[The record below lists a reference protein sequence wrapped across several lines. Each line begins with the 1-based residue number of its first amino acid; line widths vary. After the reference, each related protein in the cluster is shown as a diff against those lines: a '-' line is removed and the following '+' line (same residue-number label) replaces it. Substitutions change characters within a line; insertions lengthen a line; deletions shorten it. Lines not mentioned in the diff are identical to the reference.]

1 MGIHYFLAPFNY
13 TRTVSCDT
21 LAPIQ
26 LLYSGGVLNAFV
38 WQHPTDLE
46 DQGKYWEPLKKIGIP
61 MIIRDAPK
69 CLEDLAKPT
78 GKGVT
83 IQHHYMRNTNHT
95 CEFAGSKP
103 DQECPKGEG
112 LALTPFLSMI
122 LSSLFFAKIAL

>member
-83 IQHHYMRNTNHT
+83 IQHNYMRNTNHT
-95 CEFAGSKP
+95 CRKS
-103 DQECPKGEG
+103 DG
-112 LALTPFLSMI
+112 LALTPFLSM
-122 LSSLFFAKIAL
+122 LLFSLFFTKIAL